1 MYAENKCFIL
11 KNMAARGRSQFS
23 LYVYREKSMYSSND
37 ISSET
42 ADQNLMKLYQK
53 HPWVMGNKR
62 YRTEFLFWHLSGYHG
77 NQKKN
82 LKNSNISSTNCQNS
96 ILFGQNDHQVTL
108 NMYAESKCFILKN
121 MAARGQRQF
130 FLYVYREKS
139 MFSSKD
145 ISSETA
151 GQNLMKLY
159 QKHPWVMGNK

>member
-1 MYAENKCFIL
+1 
-11 KNMAARGRSQFS
+11 
-23 LYVYREKSMYSSND
+23 
-37 ISSET
+37 
-42 ADQNLMKLYQK
+42 
-53 HPWVMGNKR
+53 MGNKR

-159 QKHPWVMGNK
+159 QKHTWVMGNKSSSSIGKDVYAKQQLFRRIIKLFIFVKKYWAITLFCIKEDKMVTLSMEIPKIFS